1 MINSCLP
8 LIVLVIL
15 FLSNQAVFAG
25 SFFDFNEI
33 NAPKK
38 KKAQAAAIDAYMD
51 QAYGS
56 DVSMGPRAEIG
67 NSGGNF
73 NRGLATSAPNL
84 YLKNG
89 KGKNSGVSFSFDES
103 PISSFAVDSQ
113 IFKKGTGFLIKADGV
128 IIYQHMLTKAE
139 KKSGITASIDPIFFD
154 KPIHTLEFVGVNNSK
169 IAIDNLAL
177 NFTLPEYQELFNSI
191 TGLKNLAP
199 PIAVAQVPEPS
210 SLIMLGMAFL
220 VVSWLSRQ
228 YPRSKRDPLL
238 R

>member
-1 MINSCLP
+1 MLHTP
-8 LIVLVIL
+8 LTLILFVVL
-15 FLSNQAVFAG
+15 FLSSQAVFAG
-25 SFFDFNEI
+25 TFFDFNEI

-73 NRGLATSAPNL
+73 GRAFAASTEPNL

-154 KPIHTLEFVGVNNSK
+154 KPVHTLEFIGVNNSK

-177 NFTLPEYQELFNSI
+177 NFTLPEYQELFKSI
-191 TGLKNLAP
+191 NLP
-199 PIAVAQVPEPS
+199 LPTVVAQVPEPS
-210 SLIMLGMAFL
+210 ALIMLGIGFL
-220 VVSWLSRQ
+220 VVSWLSRR
-228 YPRSKRDPLL
+228 YSRS
-238 R
+238 

>member
-1 MINSCLP
+1 MPMINSRLP

-51 QAYGS
+51 QVYGS
-56 DVSMGPRAEIG
+56 DVSIGLRAEIG

-73 NRGLATSAPNL
+73 NRGLAASGPNL

-128 IIYQHMLTKAE
+128 IIYQQMLTKTE
-139 KKSGITASIDPIFFD
+139 KKSGIMPSIDPIFFD
-154 KPIHTLEFVGVNNSK
+154 KPIHTLEFIGVNKSK
-169 IAIDNLAL
+169 IALDNLAV
-177 NFTLPEYQELFNSI
+177 NFTLPEYKELFNSV
-191 TGLKNLAP
+191 TGVQNLSP
-199 PIAVAQVPEPS
+199 PIVVAQVPEPS
-210 SLIMLGMAFL
+210 SLFMLGIGLL
-220 VVSWLSRQ
+220 VISWLSRR
-228 YPRSKRDPLL
+228 YSRS
-238 R
+238 